1 MKIQQAFEAFSN
13 ANREIEAL
21 RARVSAYDEETKQIE
36 AVRSRLSKTEQ
47 RMLQAFQAFQNG
59 TVQATHRAVRRYKAD
74 STINTVLDT
83 MQELNDWIHYTEL
96 ATLLNTSG
104 KRTSTGR
111 EFSYGNITLVLST
124 LKKEGQVHNRGTYD
138 GYWRYGKGPRI
149 FAQIGRG

>member
-1 MKIQQAFEAFSN
+1 MNIQQAFQAFNN

-36 AVRSRLSKTEQ
+36 EVRSRLTKTEQ

-111 EFSYGNITLVLST
+111 KCSNHIVAQVLST
-124 LKKEGQVHNRGTYD
+124 LKKEGQGHND
-138 GYWRYGKGPRI
+138 GHGRWRYGKGPRLLDQV
-149 FAQIGRG
+149 ARG

>member
-1 MKIQQAFEAFSN
+1 MNIQQAFQAFNN

-124 LKKEGQVHNRGTYD
+124 LKKEGQVHND
-138 GYWRYGKGPRI
+138 GEGHWRYGKGPRLLDQV
-149 FAQIGRG
+149 ARGY